1 MLETSNHAL
10 ECRAQR
16 WRWAG
21 LMLKSNTEHV
31 AASEIEE
38 LESEQADGEAALP
51 SYEIL
56 TYPADYVLEV
66 LVKKFREDDISIP
79 KFQRG
84 FVWNRNQASR
94 LIDSFLKGLP
104 VPSIFL
110 FSEPGTEKLLVVDGQ
125 QRLRSIVYFFE
136 GYFGEE
142 TRGRRMTFRLTGLEE
157 GSPYEG
163 KTYEDIRDQH
173 PAEYAKLNNSVLRS
187 FVMRQLSPD
196 DDTSIYHVFERLNTG
211 GTQLCPQEI
220 RNCVHH
226 GEFNDLLQSLN
237 DYPAW
242 REVYG
247 RSSPDPRQRDVELI
261 LRFFALFEA
270 GDAYVKPM
278 KHFLNQFMRKSA
290 GFGTDKLSMFRS
302 LFEETTDAVLGS
314 LGEKPFHIRAG
325 LNAAVFDSV
334 YVAVARNTKSLSS
347 QGKRRFEQ
355 LISDEEY
362 LQHVSSGT
370 TDVATVAQRLRI
382 ASTALGD
389 AT

>member
-1 MLETSNHAL
+1 
-10 ECRAQR
+10 
-16 WRWAG
+16 
-21 LMLKSNTEHV
+21 MLKSKTERSDV
-31 AASEIEE
+31 GDIEE
-38 LESEQADGEAALP
+38 LESERADGEAVLP

-66 LVKKFREDDISIP
+66 LVKKFRDDDIRIP

-142 TRGRRMTFRLTGLEE
+142 RHGRRVTFRLTGLEE

-163 KTYEDIRDQH
+163 KSYEDIRDQY
-173 PAEYAKLNNSVLRS
+173 PSEYARLNNSVLRS
-187 FVMRQLSPD
+187 FVMRQLSPH
-196 DDTSIYHVFERLNTG
+196 DDTSIFHVFERLNTG
-211 GTQLCPQEI
+211 GTQLYPQEI

-226 GEFNDLLQSLN
+226 GEFNDLLHSLN
-237 DYPAW
+237 AYPAW
-242 REVYG
+242 REIYG
-247 RSSPDPRQRDVELI
+247 RPSSDPRQRDVELI
-261 LRFFALFEA
+261 LRFFALSEA
-270 GDAYVKPM
+270 SESYVKPM
-278 KHFLNQFMRKSA
+278 KHFLNQFMRESVN
-290 GFGTDKLSMFRS
+290 FDKIKLADLRTRFQD
-302 LFEETTDAVLGS
+302 TTDAVLKT

-334 YVAVARNTKSLSS
+334 YVAFAQDSESHVDDGR
-347 QGKRRFEQ
+347 QRFEK
-355 LISDEEY
+355 LIHDDEY
-362 LQHVSSGT
+362 LQHVTSGT
-370 TDVATVAQRLRI
+370 TDVATVAKRLRI
-382 ASTALGD
+382 ASTVFGAV
-389 AT
+389 A

>member
-1 MLETSNHAL
+1 ML
-10 ECRAQR
+10 R
-16 WRWAG
+16 
-21 LMLKSNTEHV
+21 SNTEHV
-31 AASEIEE
+31 DASEIEE

-125 QRLRSIVYFFE
+125 QRLRSIVYFSE

-187 FVMRQLSPD
+187 FVMRQLSPN

-211 GTQLCPQEI
+211 GTQLYPQEI

-270 GDAYVKPM
+270 SDAYVKPM

-290 GFGTDKLSMFRS
+290 GFDADKLSTLQN
-302 LFEETTDAVLGS
+302 LFEETTDAVLSS

-334 YVAVARNTKSLSS
+334 YVAVARDTKSLGSE
-347 QGKRRFEQ
+347 GKRRFEQ

-362 LQHVSSGT
+362 LQHVTSGT

-382 ASTALGD
+382 ASDALGN